1 MVVATPLTADMYAVA
16 GNGDIGA
23 VSMQSDVTTD
33 VSLSGGSGT
42 AVTNDLGWL
51 DEVKSQLQ

>member
-1 MVVATPLTADMYAVA
+1 
-16 GNGDIGA
+16 
-23 VSMQSDVTTD
+23 MQSDVTPD

-51 DEVKSQLQ
+51 DEVRVVQPVAWCARKQ